1 MNYLDNAYIR
11 EEVDEV
17 IADYAR
23 LNNLDSGIIIEHAS
37 GGQHLT
43 CLINYEDLSNPEAG
57 REVFMTFEIEW
68 KVCEQMRYSIHSDG
82 LRDECEDFEYESPRL
97 VSVEEVA

>member
-23 LNNLDSGIIIEHAS
+23 LNNLDSGIIVEHVS
-37 GGQHLT
+37 KGQYLT
-43 CLINYEDLSNPEAG
+43 CLVNYEDLSSFEIA
-57 REVFMTFEIEW
+57 REILMTFEIEW

-82 LRDECEDFEYESPRL
+82 LRDECEDFAYESPRL
-97 VSVEEVA
+97 VSVKAVA